1 VTDPTDVVTEERP
14 PPRRRLPLGVL
25 TLLVVAVITGGF
37 FVLRGDDSP
46 TTTVPT
52 LPGLP
57 DPDDFGSPSGET
69 APDFSIE
76 LFDGTRFT
84 LSDHLRDDGRPVVL
98 NLWASWCAPCR
109 AEMPALDAAAA
120 ANPGVLFIGIAVED
134 DPTAAEDF
142 AEEIG
147 VSYLLGVDEA
157 DRVSRRYPSPGL
169 PATYFI
175 SSEGT
180 LSQTVYGQVTEV
192 QLETLLADNF

>member
-1 VTDPTDVVTEERP
+1 MTDPTDVVTEERP